1 MKLPSVLC
9 VSVSINKLEHVLAA
23 IYSGMEGGV
32 GRKEA
37 VELPSPPMITSADI
51 KLILFKIHQLA

>member
-1 MKLPSVLC
+1 MMLPSVMC

-23 IYSGMEGGV
+23 IYSGIEGEE

-37 VELPSPPMITSADI
+37 VEVPSPPMITSADI
-51 KLILFKIHQLA
+51 KQILFKIHQLA